1 MTEGYATSPAACD
14 AVMEGADCVRG
25 ILRFAQNDRMAGQND
40 RMAGQ
45 NDRMAG
51 QNDRMAGQNDG
62 GLRGLVILRGEA
74 PKESHGRKGGIGDS
88 RGCCAPS
95 E

>member
-1 MTEGYATSPAACD
+1 MTGEIPTVAVLPLNDGGYATSPAARA

-40 RMAGQ
+40 RTAGQNDRMAGQ

-62 GLRGLVILRGEA
+62 DCAGL
-74 PKESHGRKGGIGDS
+74 SF
-88 RGCCAPS
+88 
-95 E
+95 